1 MAEGRG
7 EYERRNLV
15 SLAGLVWGKI
25 KDVGTFIETGRVD
38 GDSRVGQ
45 PAEISPEVA
54 EYIAAC
60 DKAGRFLQPE
70 EVYGTSTNSEATGTA
85 GEAATDGP

>member
-60 DKAGRFLQPE
+60 DRAGRFLQPE
-70 EVYGTSTNSEATGTA
+70 EVYGTQQTTDAGTTGST
-85 GEAATDGP
+85 AADGP